1 MSTKNKIIIAIA
13 LIAAVAFSVYYYV
26 FVYSSQHRRQ
36 VQSETGIVITSDSL
50 VAKYQADEKLA
61 NSLYLN
67 KAVVVTGK
75 LLSIDKNQEGKTTL
89 VIGRSDSFSNVSV
102 TMISTALITQKV
114 GESIKYVPRFVLCIT
129 QSSEISYMALGNLL
143 LSTLPMVERVKR

>member
-13 LIAAVAFSVYYYV
+13 LIATIAFSVYYYV

-67 KAVVVTGK
+67 KAVVVTGI

-102 TMISTALITQKV
+102 TMISTAPITQKV
-114 GESIKYVPRFVLCIT
+114 GESITIKGLCTGALSDVVIT
-129 QSSEISYMALGNLL
+129 DGV
-143 LSTLPMVERVKR
+143 VE

>member
-13 LIAAVAFSVYYYV
+13 LIAAIAFGVYYYV

-36 VQSETGIVITSDSL
+36 VQSEIGIAITSDSL
-50 VAKYQADEKLA
+50 VAKYQSDEKIA

-67 KAVVVTGK
+67 KAVVVTGN

-89 VIGRSDSFSNVSV
+89 VIGRTDSFSNVSV
-102 TMISTALITQKV
+102 TMISTAAIIQKV
-114 GESIKYVPRFVLCIT
+114 GESITIKGLCTGALSDVVIT
-129 QSSEISYMALGNLL
+129 DGV
-143 LSTLPMVERVKR
+143 VE

>member
-36 VQSETGIVITSDSL
+36 VQSETCIVITADSL

-67 KAVVVTGK
+67 KAVVVTGVI
-75 LLSIDKNQEGKTTL
+75 LSFDKNQEGKTTL
-89 VIGRSDSFSNVSV
+89 VIGRSDSFSNVSL
-102 TMISTALITQKV
+102 TMISTAPITQKV
-114 GESIKYVPRFVLCIT
+114 GESITIKGLCTGALSDVVIT
-129 QSSEISYMALGNLL
+129 DGV
-143 LSTLPMVERVKR
+143 VE

>member
-13 LIAAVAFSVYYYV
+13 LIAAIAFGVYYYV

-67 KAVVVTGK
+67 KAVVVTGV

-102 TMISTALITQKV
+102 TMISTAPITQKV
-114 GESIKYVPRFVLCIT
+114 GESITIKGLCTGALSDVVIT
-129 QSSEISYMALGNLL
+129 DGV
-143 LSTLPMVERVKR
+143 VE

>member
-13 LIAAVAFSVYYYV
+13 LIAAIAFGVYYYV

-36 VQSETGIVITSDSL
+36 VQSEIGIVITSDSL

-67 KAVVVTGK
+67 KAVVVTGI

-102 TMISTALITQKV
+102 TMISTAPITQKV
-114 GESIKYVPRFVLCIT
+114 GESITIKGLCTGALSDVVIT
-129 QSSEISYMALGNLL
+129 DGVVA
-143 LSTLPMVERVKR
+143 

>member
-1 MSTKNKIIIAIA
+1 MSTKNKIIIVIA
-13 LIAAVAFSVYYYV
+13 LIAAIAFGVYYYV

-36 VQSETGIVITSDSL
+36 VQSEIGIVITSDSL

-67 KAVVVTGK
+67 KAVVVTGN

-102 TMISTALITQKV
+102 TMISTAAITQKV
-114 GESIKYVPRFVLCIT
+114 GESITIKGLCTGALSDVVIT
-129 QSSEISYMALGNLL
+129 DGV
-143 LSTLPMVERVKR
+143 VE

>member
-1 MSTKNKIIIAIA
+1 MSTKNKIIIVIA
-13 LIAAVAFSVYYYV
+13 LITAIAFSAYYYI
-26 FVYSSQHRRQ
+26 FIYSSNNHRQ
-36 VQSETGIVITSDSL
+36 VQSETAIAITSDSL

-67 KAVVVTGK
+67 KALAVTGN

-102 TMISTALITQKV
+102 TMISTAPITQKV
-114 GESIKYVPRFVLCIT
+114 GETITIKGLCTGALSDVVIT
-129 QSSEISYMALGNLL
+129 DGV
-143 LSTLPMVERVKR
+143 VE

>member
-1 MSTKNKIIIAIA
+1 MSTKNKIIIVIA
-13 LIAAVAFSVYYYV
+13 LITAIAFSAYYYI
-26 FVYSSQHRRQ
+26 FIYSSNNHRQ
-36 VQSETGIVITSDSL
+36 VQSETAIAITSDSL

-67 KAVVVTGK
+67 KAVAVTGN

-102 TMISTALITQKV
+102 TMISTAAITQKV
-114 GESIKYVPRFVLCIT
+114 GETITIKGLCTGALSDVVIT
-129 QSSEISYMALGNLL
+129 DGV
-143 LSTLPMVERVKR
+143 VE

>member
-13 LIAAVAFSVYYYV
+13 LIAAIAFGVYYYV

-36 VQSETGIVITSDSL
+36 VQSEIGIVITSDSL

-67 KAVVVTGK
+67 KAVVVTGN

-89 VIGRSDSFSNVSV
+89 VIGRTDSFSNVSV
-102 TMISTALITQKV
+102 TMISTAAIIQKV
-114 GESIKYVPRFVLCIT
+114 GESITIKGLCTGALSDVVIT
-129 QSSEISYMALGNLL
+129 EGV
-143 LSTLPMVERVKR
+143 VE

>member
-1 MSTKNKIIIAIA
+1 MSTKNKIIIVIA
-13 LIAAVAFSVYYYV
+13 LIAAIAFSAYYYI
-26 FVYSSQHRRQ
+26 FVYSSNNHRQ
-36 VQSETGIVITSDSL
+36 VQSETAIAITSDSL

-67 KAVVVTGK
+67 KAVVVTGN

-102 TMISTALITQKV
+102 TLTNNAPITKKV
-114 GESIKYVPRFVLCIT
+114 GTPITIKGLCTGALSDVVIT
-129 QSSEISYMALGNLL
+129 DGV
-143 LSTLPMVERVKR
+143 VE

>member
-13 LIAAVAFSVYYYV
+13 LIAAIAFGIYYYI
-26 FVYSSQHRRQ
+26 FIYSSNNHRQ
-36 VQSETGIVITSDSL
+36 VQSETAIAITSDSL
-50 VAKYQADEKLA
+50 VSKYQADEKLA

-67 KAVVVTGK
+67 KAVAVTGN

-102 TMISTALITQKV
+102 TMISTAPITQKV
-114 GESIKYVPRFVLCIT
+114 GETITIKGLCTGALSDVVIT
-129 QSSEISYMALGNLL
+129 DGV
-143 LSTLPMVERVKR
+143 VE

>member
-13 LIAAVAFSVYYYV
+13 LIAAIAFGVYYYV

-36 VQSETGIVITSDSL
+36 VQSEIGIAITSDSL

-67 KAVVVTGK
+67 KAVVVTGN
-75 LLSIDKNQEGKTTL
+75 LLSIDKNQEGKTIL
-89 VIGRSDSFSNVSV
+89 VIGRTDSFSNVSV
-102 TMISTALITQKV
+102 TMISTAAIIQKV
-114 GESIKYVPRFVLCIT
+114 GESITIKGLCTGALSDVVIT
-129 QSSEISYMALGNLL
+129 DGV
-143 LSTLPMVERVKR
+143 VE

>member
-13 LIAAVAFSVYYYV
+13 LIAAIAFSVYYYV
-26 FVYSSQHRRQ
+26 FVYSSNNHRQ

-67 KAVVVTGK
+67 KAIVVTGNI
-75 LLSIDKNQEGKTTL
+75 LSIDKNQEGKTTL

-102 TMISTALITQKV
+102 TMISTTPISQKV
-114 GESIKYVPRFVLCIT
+114 GESITIKGLCTGALSDVVIT
-129 QSSEISYMALGNLL
+129 DGV
-143 LSTLPMVERVKR
+143 VE

>member
-13 LIAAVAFSVYYYV
+13 LIAAIAFGVYYYV

-36 VQSETGIVITSDSL
+36 VQSEIGIAITSDSL
-50 VAKYQADEKLA
+50 VAKYQSDEKLA

-67 KAVVVTGK
+67 KAVVVTGN

-89 VIGRSDSFSNVSV
+89 VIGRTDSFSNVSV
-102 TMISTALITQKV
+102 TMISTAAIIQKV
-114 GESIKYVPRFVLCIT
+114 GESITIKGLCTGALSDVVIT
-129 QSSEISYMALGNLL
+129 DGV
-143 LSTLPMVERVKR
+143 VE

>member
-13 LIAAVAFSVYYYV
+13 LIAAIAFGIYYYV

-67 KAVVVTGK
+67 KAVVVTGV

-102 TMISTALITQKV
+102 TMISTAPITQKI
-114 GESIKYVPRFVLCIT
+114 GESVTIKGLCTGALSDVVIT
-129 QSSEISYMALGNLL
+129 DGV
-143 LSTLPMVERVKR
+143 VE

>member
-1 MSTKNKIIIAIA
+1 MSTKNKIIIVIA
-13 LIAAVAFSVYYYV
+13 LIAAIAFSVYYYV

-36 VQSETGIVITSDSL
+36 VQSEIGIAITSDSL

-67 KAVVVTGK
+67 KAVVVTGN

-89 VIGRSDSFSNVSV
+89 VIGRTDSFSNVSV
-102 TMISTALITQKV
+102 TMISTAAIIQKV
-114 GESIKYVPRFVLCIT
+114 GESITIKGLCTGALSDVVIT
-129 QSSEISYMALGNLL
+129 DGV
-143 LSTLPMVERVKR
+143 VE

>member
-1 MSTKNKIIIAIA
+1 MSTKNKIIIVVAFIAAIA
-13 LIAAVAFSVYYYV
+13 FSAYYYI
-26 FVYSSQHRRQ
+26 FIYSSNNHRQ

-50 VAKYQADEKLA
+50 VAKYQADENLA

-67 KAVVVTGK
+67 KAVAVTGN

-102 TMISTALITQKV
+102 TMISTAPITQKV
-114 GESIKYVPRFVLCIT
+114 GETITIKGLCTGALSDVVIT
-129 QSSEISYMALGNLL
+129 DAA
-143 LSTLPMVERVKR
+143 VE

>member
-1 MSTKNKIIIAIA
+1 MSTKNKIIIVIAFILAIA
-13 LIAAVAFSVYYYV
+13 FSAYYYI
-26 FVYSSQHRRQ
+26 FIYSSQNHRQ
-36 VQSETGIVITSDSL
+36 VQSETAIAITSDSL

-67 KAVVVTGK
+67 KALAVTGN

-102 TMISTALITQKV
+102 TMISTAPITQKV
-114 GESIKYVPRFVLCIT
+114 GETITIKGLCTGALSDVVIT
-129 QSSEISYMALGNLL
+129 DAA
-143 LSTLPMVERVKR
+143 VE

>member
-1 MSTKNKIIIAIA
+1 MSTKNKIIIVIA
-13 LIAAVAFSVYYYV
+13 LIAAIAFSVYYYV

-36 VQSETGIVITSDSL
+36 VQSEIGIAITSDSL

-67 KAVVVTGK
+67 KAVVVTGN

-89 VIGRSDSFSNVSV
+89 VIGRTDSFSNVSV
-102 TMISTALITQKV
+102 TMSSNLPIAQKV
-114 GESIKYVPRFVLCIT
+114 GESITVKGLCTGALSDVVIT
-129 QSSEISYMALGNLL
+129 DGV
-143 LSTLPMVERVKR
+143 VE

>member
-13 LIAAVAFSVYYYV
+13 LIAAIAFGVYYYV

-50 VAKYQADEKLA
+50 VAKYQVDEKLA

-67 KAVVVTGK
+67 KAVVVTGVI
-75 LLSIDKNQEGKTTL
+75 LSIDKNQEGKTTL

-102 TMISTALITQKV
+102 TMISTAPITQKV
-114 GESIKYVPRFVLCIT
+114 GESITIKGLCTGALSDVVIT
-129 QSSEISYMALGNLL
+129 DGVVA
-143 LSTLPMVERVKR
+143 

>member
-1 MSTKNKIIIAIA
+1 MSTKNKIIIVIA
-13 LIAAVAFSVYYYV
+13 LITAIAFSAYYYI
-26 FVYSSQHRRQ
+26 FVYSSNNHRQ

-67 KAVVVTGK
+67 KAVVVTGV

-89 VIGRSDSFSNVSV
+89 VIGRSESFSNVSV
-102 TMISTALITQKV
+102 TMSSDAPITKKV
-114 GESIKYVPRFVLCIT
+114 GAPITIKGLCTGALSDVVIT
-129 QSSEISYMALGNLL
+129 DAA
-143 LSTLPMVERVKR
+143 VE

>member
-13 LIAAVAFSVYYYV
+13 LIAAIAFSVYYYI
-26 FVYSSQHRRQ
+26 FVYSSNNHRQ
-36 VQSETGIVITSDSL
+36 VQSEIGIVITSDSL

-67 KAVVVTGK
+67 KVIVVTGN

-89 VIGRSDSFSNVSV
+89 VIGRSDSFSNISV
-102 TMISTALITQKV
+102 TMISTAPITQKV
-114 GESIKYVPRFVLCIT
+114 GESITIKGLCTGALSDIVIT
-129 QSSEISYMALGNLL
+129 DGVVQ
-143 LSTLPMVERVKR
+143 